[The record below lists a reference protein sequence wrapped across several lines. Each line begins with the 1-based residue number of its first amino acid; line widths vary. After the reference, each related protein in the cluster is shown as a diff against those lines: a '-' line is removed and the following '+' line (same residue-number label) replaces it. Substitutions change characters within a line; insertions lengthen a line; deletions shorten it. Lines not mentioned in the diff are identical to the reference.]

1 MTCERC
7 NSMLGGEAAFRVRS
21 DIIDLKVCCRCAT
34 EAENLG
40 LQVEPFSK
48 NVTPAAKA
56 VQAAA

>member
-1 MTCERC
+1 
-7 NSMLGGEAAFRVRS
+7 MLGGEAAFRVRS
-21 DIIDLKVCCRCAT
+21 NIIDLKVCCRCAT